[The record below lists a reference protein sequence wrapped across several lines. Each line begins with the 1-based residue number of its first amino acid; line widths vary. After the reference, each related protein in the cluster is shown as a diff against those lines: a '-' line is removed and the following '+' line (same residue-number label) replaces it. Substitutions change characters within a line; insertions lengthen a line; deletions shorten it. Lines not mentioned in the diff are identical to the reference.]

1 MFKVNNR
8 NTETRCEICSKLP
21 IKTPERC
28 QWRCSSVFIINF
40 EHSVFPCPCSSVV
53 NFEPVNG
60 SRVSHTNFHLN
71 LRLVISSEAVVDRC
85 LAKNCVENSLK
96 HVTLLTRRLC
106 HTCHMFPVHV
116 ANIFRAALSHN
127 NSRRLILKI
136 HFISLNFLKISSH
149 DLWVRKRWV
158 KLDEKKADIYIY
170 IYIYIAVSGICV
182 LVMCFFFRCSN
193 RRVAKWS
200 SVCQKFWK
208 LL

>member
-8 NTETRCEICSKLP
+8 NTEIRCEICSRIP

-71 LRLVISSEAVVDRC
+71 SRLVISSEEIVGRC

-136 HFISLNFLKISSH
+136 HFISLNFL
-149 DLWVRKRWV
+149 
-158 KLDEKKADIYIY
+158 
-170 IYIYIAVSGICV
+170 
-182 LVMCFFFRCSN
+182 CFFF
-193 RRVAKWS
+193 VAPTGEYLSGLQFVRNFENCFNYFTIFKN
-200 SVCQKFWK
+200 FIEIGTRYN
-208 LL
+208 LYI

>member
-8 NTETRCEICSKLP
+8 NTEIRFEICSRIP

-71 LRLVISSEAVVDRC
+71 SRLVISSEEIVDRC

-116 ANIFRAALSHN
+116 ANIFRSALSHN

-136 HFISLNFLKISSH
+136 HFISINFLKISSL
-149 DLWVRKRWV
+149 DLWVRKRWA
-158 KLDEKKADIYIY
+158 KLDERKAEIYILQS
-170 IYIYIAVSGICV
+170 AV
-182 LVMCFFFRCSN
+182 F
-193 RRVAKWS
+193 
-200 SVCQKFWK
+200 VC
-208 LL
+208 